1 MAITEKD
8 ILEILDNC
16 YDYENMYMEWQLNHK
31 IATRNI
37 LNLIERAQYDVI
49 QNLGK
54 EIFQKVLGLFELN
67 LTKEEIK
74 QNIENL
80 AEVYVGERE

>member
-1 MAITEKD
+1 MTITEKD

-16 YDYENMYMEWQLNHK
+16 YDYENPYGLFLLNHK

-37 LNLIERAQYDVI
+37 LNLIEQAQYDVI

-54 EIFQKVLGLFELN
+54 EIFQKVLGLFDLN

-80 AEVYVGERE
+80 AEVYIGE

>member
-1 MAITEKD
+1 MTITKED
-8 ILEILDNC
+8 IIDILDNC
-16 YDYENMYMEWQLNHK
+16 YCHGGLSMFVLDERFAAK
-31 IATRNI
+31 RI
-37 LNLIERAQYDVI
+37 LNLIEQAQYEVI

-54 EIFQKVLGLFELN
+54 EIFQKVLGIFDLN

-80 AEVYVGERE
+80 AEVYIGEGL